1 MATKKTKKNKTP
13 EKKQALESPLKG
25 LYLSLRLKAFI
36 TDIFMIYTPMLYI
49 MTYAILGSAKDFREN
64 QSAIFLCLLFYALT
78 HSFFI
83 AFKSQSPG
91 MRYAQFKLVKNNRKE
106 VGFFLALWRFILW
119 VLSMGLLIGFVTP
132 FIFKFFLHDKL
143 SGTHIEIIKG
153 ET

>member
-1 MATKKTKKNKTP
+1 MATKKTKKNK

-49 MTYAILGSAKDFREN
+49 MTYVILGSAKDFREN

-91 MRYAQFKLVKNNRKE
+91 MRYARFKLVKNNRKE
-106 VGFFLALWRFILW
+106 VGFFLALWRFVLW

-143 SGTHIEIIKG
+143 SGTRIETIKE

>member
-1 MATKKTKKNKTP
+1 
-13 EKKQALESPLKG
+13 
-25 LYLSLRLKAFI
+25 
-36 TDIFMIYTPMLYI
+36 MLYVV
-49 MTYAILGSAKDFREN
+49 LGSAKGFREN
-64 QSAIFLCLLFYALT
+64 QSVIFFCLLFYALT

-143 SGTHIEIIKG
+143 SGTHIEIIKE

>member
-1 MATKKTKKNKTP
+1 
-13 EKKQALESPLKG
+13 
-25 LYLSLRLKAFI
+25 
-36 TDIFMIYTPMLYI
+36 MIYTPMLYI

-91 MRYAQFKLVKNNRKE
+91 MRYAQFKLVKNNGEK
-106 VGFFLALWRFILW
+106 VGFFLALWRFVLW
-119 VLSMGLLIGFVTP
+119 VLSMGLLIGFVAP

-143 SGTHIEIIKG
+143 SGTHIETIKE

>member
-1 MATKKTKKNKTP
+1 
-13 EKKQALESPLKG
+13 
-25 LYLSLRLKAFI
+25 
-36 TDIFMIYTPMLYI
+36 MIYTPMLYI

-91 MRYAQFKLVKNNRKE
+91 MRYAQFKLVKNNRKK
-106 VGFFLALWRFILW
+106 VGFFLALWRFVLW

-132 FIFKFFLHDKL
+132 FILSFFCMTNSAALILKSSRRKHEKFSNLKRGWHFSRKWD
-143 SGTHIEIIKG
+143 
-153 ET
+153 

>member
-1 MATKKTKKNKTP
+1 MATKKTKKNK

-106 VGFFLALWRFILW
+106 VGFFF
-119 VLSMGLLIGFVTP
+119 SFVAVCFVGVEHGVTYRVCYA
-132 FIFKFFLHDKL
+132 FYF
-143 SGTHIEIIKG
+143 
-153 ET
+153 